1 MVIINEFSIIFKV
14 LAHPC
19 LTMAREPTLDTVL
32 IGAVGA
38 GAAALI
44 GTRALEYYRER
55 RRRSTPH
62 VVCTDC
68 GEAMPID
75 DVLDPA
81 VTCACATSNVRMD

>member
-1 MVIINEFSIIFKV
+1 MIMRNGFGTIFKV

-32 IGAVGA
+32 IGALGA
-38 GAAALI
+38 GAAAII
-44 GTRALEYYRER
+44 GTRALEYYREQ

-68 GEAMPID
+68 GEAMPIR
-75 DVLDPA
+75 DVLDPV
-81 VTCACATSNVRMD
+81 VTCSCATSNIRTD